1 MKVLIACEESQE
13 VCKAFRA
20 KGHEAYSCDIQEPSG
35 GHPEWHILGDALK
48 AIEGGQ
54 IVTMD
59 GVTHDVGKWDLLI
72 AHPPCT
78 YLSNAGARH
87 LWKGHELQ
95 ADRVMLG
102 IQGRDLFMRFWWAV
116 EQRGTKKM
124 HLTLYGDP
132 RTKKNSARIL
142 KSRSG
147 GRFVAPSKAY
157 VNYETDCLRQIKRP
171 RSPISARVN
180 VRCVY
185 YMKTARRVDLANLI
199 EATTDILVKARVL
212 EDDNSKI
219 VAAHDGSRVD
229 YDKQNPRVEIWIEE
243 MEG

>member
-1 MKVLIACEESQE
+1 
-13 VCKAFRA
+13 
-20 KGHEAYSCDIQEPSG
+20 
-35 GHPEWHILGDALK
+35 
-48 AIEGGQ
+48 
-54 IVTMD
+54 
-59 GVTHDVGKWDLLI
+59 
-72 AHPPCT
+72 
-78 YLSNAGARH
+78 
-87 LWKGHELQ
+87 
-95 ADRVMLG
+95 
-102 IQGRDLFMRFWWAV
+102 
-116 EQRGTKKM
+116 M

-171 RSPISARVN
+171 RSPISVRVN

-212 EDDNSKI
+212 EDDNSRI
-219 VAAHDGSRVD
+219 VAAHDGSRVN
-229 YDKQNPRVEIWIEE
+229 YDKNNPRAEIWIEE
-243 MEG
+243 MEDKNG